1 MQSLSKTNKMR
12 WAFIIIAVLL
22 WYDHSAQAPS
32 TRRRSGRASAARPVV
47 TTEDCVASGCPCC
60 IFLSRRSGTVC
71 KSDHSEME
79 NVEES
84 WGSQTTSIVNGRT
97 FKIFN
102 ANAAVIAKIE
112 EILNVLPSAYL
123 DAVPGNFRIGN
134 PRNGNKNVTASGTV
148 GGGSRRCFV
157 KNPEYEYII
166 IHPEV
171 FTTRSEDPILTI
183 LHEIGHFVDREYG
196 ISQSMLAEHGEQFR
210 TYLSSYSGDSRGND
224 EVIAQGIMYY
234 FKGSYWP
241 RIRRGV
247 PVPLRATSRFPQWLM
262 DIIIN
267 DINSRS

>member
-1 MQSLSKTNKMR
+1 
-12 WAFIIIAVLL
+12 
-22 WYDHSAQAPS
+22 
-32 TRRRSGRASAARPVV
+32 
-47 TTEDCVASGCPCC
+47 
-60 IFLSRRSGTVC
+60 
-71 KSDHSEME
+71 ME

-84 WGSQTTSIVNGRT
+84 WGIQSISIVNGKT

-102 ANAAVIAKIE
+102 ANPAIIAKIE

-148 GGGSRRCFV
+148 GGGSCRCFV

-196 ISQSMLAEHGEQFR
+196 ISQSMLAEHGNSLEHIYHL
-210 TYLSSYSGDSRGND
+210 TV
-224 EVIAQGIMYY
+224 VIQE
-234 FKGSYWP
+234 
-241 RIRRGV
+241 
-247 PVPLRATSRFPQWLM
+247 ATMR
-262 DIIIN
+262 
-267 DINSRS
+267 

>member
-1 MQSLSKTNKMR
+1 MR
-12 WAFIIIAVLL
+12 WLLIIIAFITWGDLF
-22 WYDHSAQAPS
+22 SQTPS
-32 TRRRSGRASAARPVV
+32 TRRRSGRSAAARPIV
-47 TTEDCVASGCPCC
+47 TNEECVAGGCPCC

-79 NVEES
+79 EVETS
-84 WGSQTTSIVNGRT
+84 WGIQVTTVVGGKT

-102 ANAAVIAKIE
+102 ANGATVAKIE
-112 EILNVLPSAYL
+112 EILSVLPPAYL

-134 PRNGNKNVTASGTV
+134 PRNGNKNVTAEGTV

-166 IHPEV
+166 LHPEV
-171 FTTRSEDPILTI
+171 FTLRSEDPILTI

-196 ISQSMLAEHGEQFR
+196 LSQSLLSEHSDHFR
-210 TYLSSYSGDSRGND
+210 TYLASYHGDSRGND

-234 FKGSYWP
+234 FKGTYWP
-241 RIRRGV
+241 RMRRGE
-247 PVPLRATSRFPQWLM
+247 PVPLRATTRFPQWLM
-262 DIIIN
+262 DIIVN